1 MYIIR
6 QFRAAFCLET
16 LEELRVE
23 GLRALVSKTR
33 AAVEGGT
40 YDFLPCP
47 PSVFSRT
54 QTRYNRLM
62 ASEGYSYG

>member
-1 MYIIR
+1 MYKLR

-23 GLRALVSKTR
+23 GLHALVLKTR
-33 AAVEGGT
+33 EAVVGGI
-40 YDFLPCP
+40 YDFLPYP
-47 PSVFSRT
+47 PLVFSRT
-54 QTRYNRLM
+54 QTKYNRLM